1 MATNPTLLTMPIAEN
16 GQKNAIPAT
25 QAAAGDGL
33 LSQSTGFPPETALP
47 LGAGGKAPTRED
59 FNGAFNL
66 LSDIAFYTQKGW
78 TFEYDAT
85 QAYYKGCIVMD
96 ATDGLRYECINDVAA
111 GTILPSADT
120 NNDYWREY
128 SPGGVPLGTIL
139 AYGADAAE
147 PPYGF
152 LFCEGQ
158 AVSRT
163 LYPDLFD
170 LYGTK
175 WGAGD
180 GSTTFNIPNLIEAA
194 MLNGSYTKTS
204 YTTAGSYTFTAPK
217 SGTYKIT
224 VKGAGGG
231 GGNGA
236 SISSWYYGGCGG
248 GEGGTSFA
256 WEHLD
261 AGDIVTVVV
270 GAGGAGGVYAAGTT
284 NLGANGG
291 DTTAVINLT
300 TITGGGGSGGRLGG
314 SGDIVG
320 APGNVWNIE
329 TTSGAWGA
337 SGGGE
342 GGGIGGNNATLPT
355 NGTHGGGGGGGG
367 YGYAG
372 GKGGDGYAT
381 IEYIGI
387 SMKYMVKAYDAPTP
401 SSAQI
406 DLSQYASDLAARL
419 TREQTPAF
427 NKRDV
432 VTVSGAYI
440 APVTGWYKITVK
452 GGGGG
457 GGGGSY
463 KTNVCSRGGGGGGE
477 GGTTIGFEKLT
488 AGQTASVVIGAGGAG
503 GTAASEA
510 LFGGAGG
517 NGGNSTVTV
526 NSHTYT
532 GGGGEGG
539 SGVTG
544 MPGGSGTINGA
555 PGTVGETSNV
565 NSVGAYGGPGGGNG
579 ASGYTGTA
587 TQGGGGGGGYGL
599 ASPAST
605 ENGRTGGAG
614 YCWIEYWDGSL

>member
-16 GQKNAIPAT
+16 GQKNVIPAT

-78 TFEYDAT
+78 TFEYDAN

-96 ATDGLRYECINDVAA
+96 ATDGKRYECIDDVAA

-120 NNDYWREY
+120 DNDYWREY
-128 SPGGVPLGTIL
+128 SPGGVPLGSIL

-175 WGAGD
+175 WGSGD

-204 YTTAGSYTFTAPK
+204 YTTAGIATYTAPK
-217 SGTYKIT
+217 TGYYKIT
-224 VKGAGGG
+224 VKGGGG
-231 GGNGA
+231 GGENA
-236 SISSWYYGGCGG
+236 SSGQSTYFSGGGG
-248 GEGGTSFA
+248 GEGGTTIA
-256 WEHLD
+256 YEKMT
-261 AGDIVTVVV
+261 AGQTAAVVI
-270 GAGGAGGVYAAGTT
+270 GAGGASGSVGAKGGDSTVTVNSNTYTGGGGGGSANPFGGTGTIKGAAGGGSSSRPVGISYSSTPGGEGGGAGGGVGGAAGTQ
-284 NLGANGG
+284 
-291 DTTAVINLT
+291 
-300 TITGGGGSGGRLGG
+300 GGGGSGGL
-314 SGDIVG
+314 VL
-320 APGNVWNIE
+320 A
-329 TTSGAWGA
+329 
-337 SGGGE
+337 
-342 GGGIGGNNATLPT
+342 
-355 NGTHGGGGGGGG
+355 NGTLYNG
-367 YGYAG
+367 AA
-372 GKGGDGYAT
+372 GGDGYAT

-387 SMKYMVKAYDAPTP
+387 STKYMLKAYDAPTP

-432 VTVSGAYI
+432 VTVSGTYT
-440 APVTGWYKITVK
+440 APVTGWYRIVVK

-457 GGGGSY
+457 GQGGAVGTSDRS
-463 KTNVCSRGGGGGGE
+463 NGGGGGE
-477 GGTTIGFEKLT
+477 GGTSLGFEKLT
-488 AGQTASVVIGAGGAG
+488 AGDTVSVVIGAGGAG
-503 GTAASEA
+503 GAATGANGSSGGNTTVNVNNNTYTGYGGGGGTVYGGTGGTGDIPGNPGNTRGTPVKKTDSTID
-510 LFGGAGG
+510 LVDVSGGGAGG
-517 NGGNSTVTV
+517 GHASNGTF
-526 NSHTYT
+526 
-532 GGGGEGG
+532 GGGG
-539 SGVTG
+539 
-544 MPGGSGTINGA
+544 A
-555 PGTVGETSNV
+555 
-565 NSVGAYGGPGGGNG
+565 
-579 ASGYTGTA
+579 
-587 TQGGGGGGGYGL
+587 
-599 ASPAST
+599 
-605 ENGRTGGAG
+605 GGACNHLNSPYAGFAGGDG
-614 YCWIEYWDGSL
+614 YATFEYFDPTLM